1 MVIPAPVAFKL
12 DNGLNVIVDYRKNW
26 PVVSA
31 KLVIRSGSG
40 ANPLDEPG
48 LSNFTLDMLD
58 EGTSTRSANQ
68 FSDEL
73 EQLGARLEPY
83 TAEEYLGLTLMA
95 ARARIQGGLDLLA
108 DAAMNP
114 AFAEKEVERVRKSIL
129 GGLTQNKADPYETA
143 DRVLLLAINGDRS
156 PYGYSYLGTESSV
169 QSISP
174 ADLRGKV
181 VLVNFW
187 ATWCPPCRAFA
198 PVFERASEKHGDI
211 TFAKVDTDAEQLL
224 AAEFEIRSIPT
235 IMAVRDGIVVF
246 SQPGALPE
254 RALES
259 LIEQVRALD
268 MDEVRAKAESAAK

>member
-1 MVIPAPVAFKL
+1 MATVA
-12 DNGLNVIVDYRKNW
+12 V
-26 PVVSA
+26 
-31 KLVIRSGSG
+31 
-40 ANPLDEPG
+40 
-48 LSNFTLDMLD
+48 
-58 EGTSTRSANQ
+58 
-68 FSDEL
+68 
-73 EQLGARLEPY
+73 
-83 TAEEYLGLTLMA
+83 
-95 ARARIQGGLDLLA
+95 
-108 DAAMNP
+108 
-114 AFAEKEVERVRKSIL
+114 
-129 GGLTQNKADPYETA
+129 TA
-143 DRVLLLAINGDRS
+143 D
-156 PYGYSYLGTESSV
+156 TF
-169 QSISP
+169 
-174 ADLRGKV
+174 ADTVSGEGITLID
-181 VLVNFW
+181 FW